1 MSRRHRILA
10 WVKTDAQRMKD
21 EAQRMKD
28 EAVLAK
34 VTARVT
40 KGLHPQTLLSDMLWS
55 EVDRAVLAARKQ
67 APLVFNQIGPA

>member
-10 WVKTDAQRMKD
+10 WVKAD
-21 EAQRMKD
+21 AQRMKD

-34 VTARVT
+34 VTARIT
-40 KGLHPQTLLSDMLWS
+40 QRNTNEALPLSDMLWS

-67 APLVFNQIGPA
+67 APLVFNQIRPA